1 MTFKV
6 NDVCMDIL
14 YEFTYVEN
22 KVHINCQ
29 IMLITIY
36 MNEQ

>member
-1 MTFKV
+1 MYGHRYFM
-6 NDVCMDIL
+6 NL
-14 YEFTYVEN
+14 PRYVEN